1 MEGVKVKKQRKPMTE
16 EQRLKH
22 NAKMR
27 EYLKNQPTLIC
38 DVCEGKYQP
47 SNKHHHIRSKKH
59 LKAEKAALQ
68 KDENWHLIQALQ
80 SKLEGLEEIVA
91 AFHVD
96 DPDYENENEVFEEE
110 GKEDSTEDDE
120 DEDDEYLEDW
130 DMNSVVA
137 SELGKFTDSELNYVI

>member
-27 EYLKNQPTLIC
+27 EYLKNQPSLIC

-47 SNKHHHIRSKKH
+47 SNKHHHIKSKKH

-80 SKLEGLEEIVA
+80 NKLEGLEEIIST
-91 AFHVD
+91 FHVE
-96 DPDYENENEVFEEE
+96 DPDYENEVFEEQE
-110 GKEDSTEDDE
+110 EEASTED
-120 DEDDEYLEDW
+120 DEDDEYLEDF
-130 DMNSVVA
+130 DINSVVA
-137 SELGKFTDSELNYVI
+137 SEIGKWTDSELNYVI

>member
-1 MEGVKVKKQRKPMTE
+1 MEVVKVKKQRKPMTE

-27 EYLKNQPTLIC
+27 EYLRHQPTLIC
-38 DVCEGKYQP
+38 EVCDGKYQP
-47 SNKHHHIRSKKH
+47 SNKHHHIKSKKH

-91 AFHVD
+91 AFHVE
-96 DPDYENENEVFEEE
+96 DPDYENEVFEEQDE
-110 GKEDSTEDDE
+110 EVSTEDDE
-120 DEDDEYLEDW
+120 DEEYLEEFDI
-130 DMNSVVA
+130 NSVVA
-137 SELGKFTDSELNYVI
+137 SELGKWTDSEINYVI

>member
-16 EQRLKH
+16 SQRLRH

-27 EYLKNQPTLIC
+27 EYLKNQPSLIC
-38 DVCEGKYQP
+38 DVCDGRYQP
-47 SNKHHHIRSKKH
+47 SNKHHHVRSKKH
-59 LKAEKAALQ
+59 LKAEKAAMN

-91 AFHVD
+91 AFHVE
-96 DPDYENENEVFEEE
+96 DPDYGNEVFEEQE
-110 GKEDSTEDDE
+110 ED
-120 DEDDEYLEDW
+120 DEDDEYLEDF
-130 DMNSVVA
+130 DINSVVA

>member
-16 EQRLKH
+16 TQRLAH

-27 EYLKNQPTLIC
+27 EYLKNQPSLIC

-47 SNKHHHIRSKKH
+47 SNKHHHVRSKKH

-91 AFHVD
+91 GFNLE
-96 DPDYENENEVFEEE
+96 DPDYENEVFK
-110 GKEDSTEDDE
+110 GEDDE
-120 DEDDEYLEDW
+120 DDDEYLEDF
-130 DMNSVVA
+130 DINSVVA

>member
-16 EQRLKH
+16 SQRLAH

-47 SNKHHHIRSKKH
+47 SNKHHHIKSKKH

-80 SKLEGLEEIVA
+80 NKLEGLEEIVA
-91 AFHVD
+91 AFHVE
-96 DPDYENENEVFEEE
+96 DPDYENEVFEEQE
-110 GKEDSTEDDE
+110 EEASTEDDE
-120 DEDDEYLEDW
+120 DDQYLEDF
-130 DMNSVVA
+130 DINSVVA
-137 SELGKFTDSELNYVI
+137 SEIGKWTDSELNYVI

>member
-27 EYLKNQPTLIC
+27 EYLKNQPTIIC
-38 DVCEGKYQP
+38 DVCGGRWQP
-47 SNKHHHIRSKKH
+47 SNKHHHIKSVKH

-80 SKLEGLEEIVA
+80 NKLEGLEEIVA
-91 AFHVD
+91 SFHVE
-96 DPDYENENEVFEEE
+96 DPDYENEVFEEQQE
-110 GKEDSTEDDE
+110 EASTEDDE
-120 DEDDEYLEDW
+120 DDDE
-130 DMNSVVA
+130 
-137 SELGKFTDSELNYVI
+137 

>member
-1 MEGVKVKKQRKPMTE
+1 MDQKKKQVRKPMTD
-16 EQRLKH
+16 EQRLIH

-59 LKAEKAALQ
+59 LKAEKDALQ
-68 KDENWHLIQALQ
+68 KDENWFLIQALQ

-91 AFHVD
+91 AFHVE
-96 DPDYENENEVFEEE
+96 DPDYGNEVFKEEA
-110 GKEDSTEDDE
+110 STEDDE
-120 DEDDEYLEDW
+120 DDDEYLEDF
-130 DMNSVVA
+130 DINSVVA
-137 SELGKFTDSELNYVI
+137 SELGKWTDSEINYVI

>member
-16 EQRLKH
+16 EQRLRH

-27 EYLKNQPTLIC
+27 EYLKNQPSLIC

-47 SNKHHHIRSKKH
+47 SNKHHHVRSKKH
-59 LKAEKAALQ
+59 LKAEKAAMN

-91 AFHVD
+91 GFNLE
-96 DPDYENENEVFEEE
+96 DPDYENEVFK
-110 GKEDSTEDDE
+110 GEDEEDDE
-120 DEDDEYLEDW
+120 DDDEYLEDF
-130 DMNSVVA
+130 DINSVVA

>member
-16 EQRLKH
+16 DQRLRH

-47 SNKHHHIRSKKH
+47 SNKHHHIKSNKH
-59 LKAEKAALQ
+59 LKAEKAAMQ

-80 SKLEGLEEIVA
+80 NKLEGLEEIVA
-91 AFHVD
+91 AFHVE
-96 DPDYENENEVFEEE
+96 DPDYENEVFQEES
-110 GKEDSTEDDE
+110 STEDNE
-120 DEDDEYLEDW
+120 DDDEYLEDF
-130 DMNSVVA
+130 DINSVVA
-137 SELGKFTDSELNYVI
+137 SEIGKWTDSELNYVI

>member
-1 MEGVKVKKQRKPMTE
+1 MERVKVKKQRKPMTE

-27 EYLKNQPTLIC
+27 EYLRHQPTLIC
-38 DVCEGKYQP
+38 DVCDGKYQP
-47 SNKHHHIRSKKH
+47 SNKHHHVKSKKH

-80 SKLEGLEEIVA
+80 AKLEGLEEIVA
-91 AFHVD
+91 SFNVE
-96 DPDYENENEVFEEE
+96 DPDYENEVFEEQDE
-110 GKEDSTEDDE
+110 EVSTEEDDE
-120 DEDDEYLEDW
+120 DEEYLEDW
-130 DMNSVVA
+130 DVNSIVA

>member
-1 MEGVKVKKQRKPMTE
+1 MEQQVKKKQVRKPMTE
-16 EQRLKH
+16 DQRLRH

-38 DVCEGKYQP
+38 EVCDGKYQP
-47 SNKHHHIRSKKH
+47 SNKHHHIKSKKH

-91 AFHVD
+91 AFHVE
-96 DPDYENENEVFEEE
+96 DPDYENENEVFEEQDE
-110 GKEDSTEDDE
+110 EVSTEDDE
-120 DEDDEYLEDW
+120 DEEYLEEFDI
-130 DMNSVVA
+130 NSVVA
-137 SELGKFTDSELNYVI
+137 SELGKWTDSELNYVI

>member
-1 MEGVKVKKQRKPMTE
+1 MEGVKVKKQVRKPMTE
-16 EQRLKH
+16 EQRLRH

-38 DVCEGKYQP
+38 EVCEGKYQP

-80 SKLEGLEEIVA
+80 NKLEGLEEIIST
-91 AFHVD
+91 FHVE
-96 DPDYENENEVFEEE
+96 DPDYENEVFEEQE
-110 GKEDSTEDDE
+110 ED
-120 DEDDEYLEDW
+120 DEDDEYLEDF
-130 DMNSVVA
+130 DINSVVA
-137 SELGKFTDSELNYVI
+137 SELGKWMDSELNYVI